1 LIGGFPG
8 GECRVAS
15 LFARARPRLP
25 SFSSPPLPLLRTLAD
40 APSFAHRRTSRSSGL
55 CLISSCRTSSTTSM
69 RFRSSAYLPFLSL
82 PLAPYPLPPITSLP
96 PSPSPS
102 AIRQPPL
109 PVPLQSSRSPTSPC
123 SPRPSPAHF
132 LAHLTSSL
140 IRVLTSLP
148 PSAGSP
154 PPADERAPPLRVH
167 GHLRRHAAHDPQAVP
182 IAEDDDGCI
191 SRCVV
196 FVFMPYFLVSF
207 WSWVWDSVLGVL
219 LREVGKEVSRRG
231 ASRRGAR

>member
-1 LIGGFPG
+1 
-8 GECRVAS
+8 
-15 LFARARPRLP
+15 
-25 SFSSPPLPLLRTLAD
+25 
-40 APSFAHRRTSRSSGL
+40 
-55 CLISSCRTSSTTSM
+55 M
-69 RFRSSAYLPFLSL
+69 RFGSGAYLPFLSL
-82 PLAPYPLPPITSLP
+82 TLAPYPLPPITSLP
-96 PSPSPS
+96 LSPSPS

-167 GHLRRHAAHDPQAVP
+167 GHLRRHAVHDPHTVP
-182 IAEDDDGCI
+182 VAEDDGGCI

-196 FVFMPYFLVSF
+196 FVFMPSFLVSF

-219 LREVGKEVSRRG
+219 LREVGG
-231 ASRRGAR
+231 AVLKGSLSS

>member
-1 LIGGFPG
+1 MRLITTYDLQGYQGSKALIGGIPWG
-8 GECRVAS
+8 
-15 LFARARPRLP
+15 
-25 SFSSPPLPLLRTLAD
+25 
-40 APSFAHRRTSRSSGL
+40 RTSRSSGL

-69 RFRSSAYLPFLSL
+69 GFRSGTYLPFLSL

-102 AIRQPPL
+102 AMRQPP
-109 PVPLQSSRSPTSPC
+109 T
-123 SPRPSPAHF
+123 PRPASK
-132 LAHLTSSL
+132 LALALANLT
-140 IRVLTSLP
+140 VLTSPLACSLSRP
-148 PSAGSP
+148 PHFL

-182 IAEDDDGCI
+182 VAEDDGGYI

-196 FVFMPYFLVSF
+196 FVFMPSFLVSF

-219 LREVGKEVSRRG
+219 LREVGG
-231 ASRRGAR
+231 AVL